1 MSSPDIDHLRKV
13 LWPTGRDEAGKWVYA
28 LVDTARDPS
37 IYPLIRSENLMT
49 YACLYAGSLP
59 WELARVAPYLVLLDH
74 DSEFTDSLLELGWG
88 NHWAVC
94 LTSTALPDELRGHF
108 RRFLQV
114 RDEGGRKYLFRFYD
128 PRVLRT
134 YLPTC
139 TEDELRFVFGPV
151 DRYIVEGEQ
160 SATAIEFRRAGNRLS
175 RVRWREGRPIPSV
188 AHSDRPRSDQGAR
201 RIRAAQTQEALD

>member
-1 MSSPDIDHLRKV
+1 LRKV
-13 LWPTGRDEAGKWVYA
+13 LWPTGRDEAGSWVYA
-28 LVDTARDPS
+28 LVDAARDPS
-37 IYPLIRSENLMT
+37 IYPLIRSESLMT

-74 DSEFTDSLLELGWG
+74 GTEFTDSLLELGWG
-88 NHWAVC
+88 NHWAVY

-114 RDEGGRKYLFRFYD
+114 RNEGGKKYLFRFYD
-128 PRVLRT
+128 PRVLRI

-151 DRYIVEGEQ
+151 DRFIAEGERPA
-160 SATAIEFRRAGNRLS
+160 SAIEFRRVGNRL
-175 RVRWREGRPIPSV
+175 WRAGWTAGRSTPQV
-188 AHSDRPRSDQGAR
+188 DRSDPPRSDQDDR
-201 RIRAAQTQEALD
+201 LVRAKQTQEALD